1 MIGVSPQG
9 GTLIFRLSTASYKKP
24 PDLYNE
30 TSQNR
35 RFFVVRR
42 ISIFLTNLGK
52 YNQGYLIGEWVKLP
66 VPKDKLDDVL
76 CRIGIN
82 QEYEEYFISD
92 YETLFSNLHIS
103 EYSSIQELNEL
114 AEKIAELADC
124 DYDKLGAVLESESS
138 MSVAE
143 ILELIDQLDSFDL
156 LTEVE
161 DDEALGEYFA
171 DCNCIFHGI
180 PEHIQRYF
188 DFEAYGRDIRLETN
202 MCFTSYGAVIDNR

>member
-1 MIGVSPQG
+1 MEG
-9 GTLIFRLSTASYKKP
+9 
-24 PDLYNE
+24 
-30 TSQNR
+30 
-35 RFFVVRR
+35 R
-42 ISIFLTNLGK
+42 ISIYLTNLGK

-92 YETLFSNLHIS
+92 YESLFSNLHIS
-103 EYSSIQELNEL
+103 EYASIAELNEL
-114 AEKIAELADC
+114 AKKIDELADC
-124 DYDKLGAVLESESS
+124 DFDKLGAVLESESC
-138 MSVAE
+138 MTVAE
-143 ILELIDQLDSFDL
+143 ILKIIDELDNFDL

-161 DDEALGEYFA
+161 NDEALGEYYA
-171 DCNCIFHGI
+171 EVCCIFHGI
-180 PEHIQRYF
+180 PDSIQRYF